1 MPPFVIRV
9 KAPKAE
15 ATQLHKNASGNA
27 LTAALRQGAA
37 EVAHLYR
44 AHWIEK
50 DQTEPNYFV
59 REFFGTRRTHFWRKM
74 ANAVGSVE
82 VDAAGMTFR
91 IPIKNKYLRQKVKG
105 GPIRPVKSRALT
117 IPVHPDAYARSAA
130 ELERALGVK
139 LFILRTVLGDAFLA
153 AKRELRKGRKS
164 VVRYYILKR
173 GVNQKPWPGTMPER
187 SEIRKAFRFGVN
199 GILRQRHQR

>member
-1 MPPFVIRV
+1 MPPIIIKI

-15 ATQLHKNASGNA
+15 ATQLNRNASGPA
-27 LTAALRQGAA
+27 LTAALKQGAA

-50 DQTEPNYFV
+50 DAKEPNYFA
-59 REFFGTRRTHFWRKM
+59 REFFGTRRTHYWRKM
-74 ANAVGSVE
+74 ANAVGAVQ
-82 VDAAGMTFR
+82 VDVSGMSFK
-91 IPIKNKYLRQKVKG
+91 IPIKSKTLRQKVKG
-105 GPIRPVKSRALT
+105 GPITPKKARALT

-139 LFILRTVLGDAFLA
+139 LFILRTVLGDAYLA
-153 AKRELRKGRKS
+153 AKRQLRKGRNS
-164 VVRYYILKR
+164 IIRYFLLKR
-173 GVNQKPWPGTMPER
+173 SVTQQPWPGTLPER

-199 GILRQRHQR
+199 GILRIRNGR